1 MAKILIADDEQ
12 DIRDL
17 LTYTLRF
24 AGHEVIVASDGE
36 EACQLARQEQP
47 ALALL
52 DVRMPKMSGY
62 EACRQL
68 KADPALKH
76 IPIVFVSAWGQE
88 SEVKMGLAAGAVGYV
103 VKPFDPAVIIQQV
116 ANLLADKSKPRP
128 R

>member
-36 EACQLARQEQP
+36 EACQLARREKP
-47 ALALL
+47 ALVLL

-62 EACRQL
+62 DACRQM
-68 KADPALKH
+68 KADPALRH
-76 IPIVFVSAWGQE
+76 IPVVFVSAWGQE
-88 SEVKMGLAAGAVGYV
+88 SEVKLGLAAGAAGYV
-103 VKPFDPAVIIQQV
+103 VKPFEPSVLIQQV
-116 ANLLADKSKPRP
+116 ANLIADKPRP